1 VVTPLSKP
9 VEPTADAAKPKGM
22 LALLG
27 LACGVGVAN
36 IYYNQPLLLEISRS
50 LHIAEHQAGAIA
62 VATQVG
68 YAIGIVAFVPLGD
81 VLERRGL
88 IMRLF
93 AAVSLSLLLCAIAPT
108 LWLLVAASVC
118 IGLTASVTHIVLP
131 IAPEVASEADR
142 GRAIGTVM
150 TGLLLG
156 VLLARAVAGSIATL
170 FGWRVV
176 FWAAFVV
183 NAAFVPILWWRFPV
197 LPPTHP
203 LPYTQ
208 ALRSLW
214 TILRREAVIREAS
227 VEGALVFAAFS
238 TFWTTLAFLLGTPHY
253 HLGPGTAGS
262 FGILGAT
269 GALIAPIAGRY
280 NDRRG
285 SRFVISIALGVM
297 ILGFGMLW
305 VLGYHLLGLVAGVIV
320 IDFGA
325 QANQISNQTRIFGQL
340 PEARSRVNTVYMTF
354 YFLGGSIGSALAT
367 WAWATWKWN
376 GVCGLAIGFLLLAVL
391 RHGTGAAVSAA
402 KTLEAKIVEEG

>member
-1 VVTPLSKP
+1 
-9 VEPTADAAKPKGM
+9 M

-50 LHIAEHQAGAIA
+50 LHIAEHQAGLIA

-68 YAIGIVAFVPLGD
+68 YAVGIVTFVPLGD
-81 VLERRGL
+81 VLERRAL
-88 IMRLF
+88 MMRLF
-93 AAVSLSLLLCAIAPT
+93 TAVSCSLLLCAVAPR
-108 LWLLVAASVC
+108 LWLMVVASVC

-131 IAPEVASEADR
+131 IAPEVADEADR

-150 TGLLLG
+150 TGLLMG
-156 VLLARAVAGSIATL
+156 VLLARAVAGYIATWL
-170 FGWRVV
+170 GWRAV
-176 FWAAFVV
+176 FFTAFAV
-183 NAAFVPILWWRFPV
+183 NAAFVPILWRRFPL

-214 TILRREAVIREAS
+214 TIFRTEPVIRESAT
-227 VEGALVFAAFS
+227 EGALFFAAFS

-269 GALIAPIAGRY
+269 GALIAPIAGKM

-285 SRFVISIALGVM
+285 SRFVINIALGVM
-297 ILGFGMLW
+297 ILGFLVLW
-305 VLGYHLLGLVAGVIV
+305 LFGYHLLGLVAGVI
-320 IDFGA
+320 ILDFGA

-340 PEARSRVNTVYMTF
+340 PQARSRVNTIYMTL
-354 YFLGGSIGSALAT
+354 YFLGGSIGSALST
-367 WAWATWKWN
+367 WAWARWGWN
-376 GVCGLAIGFLLLAVL
+376 GVCALGIGFLMLALV
-391 RHGTGAAVSAA
+391 RHLTGVRSQQPSRAALTDETIA
-402 KTLEAKIVEEG
+402 EGA

>member
-1 VVTPLSKP
+1 
-9 VEPTADAAKPKGM
+9 M

-50 LHIAEHQAGAIA
+50 LHIAEHQAGFIA
-62 VATQVG
+62 VATQTG
-68 YAIGIVAFVPLGD
+68 YAVGILTFVPMGD
-81 VLERRGL
+81 VLERRAL
-88 IMRLF
+88 MMRLF
-93 AAVSLSLLLCAIAPT
+93 AAVSLALLLCAVAPH

-131 IAPEVASEADR
+131 IAPEVASDADR

-156 VLLARAVAGSIATL
+156 VLLARAVAGYIATWL
-170 FGWRVV
+170 GWRAV
-176 FWAAFVV
+176 FFAAFGV
-183 NAAFVPILWWRFPV
+183 NAAFVPILWRRFPL

-203 LPYTQ
+203 LPYKQ

-214 TILRREAVIREAS
+214 TIFRSEPVIREAAI
-227 VEGALVFAAFS
+227 EGALFFAAFS
-238 TFWTTLAFLLGTPHY
+238 TFWTTLAFLLGTPNY

-269 GALIAPIAGRY
+269 GALIAPIAGRL

-285 SRFVISIALGVM
+285 SRFVISIGVGVM
-297 ILGFGMLW
+297 VLGFLVLW
-305 VLGYHLLGLVAGVIV
+305 AFGYHMLGLVIGVI
-320 IDFGA
+320 ILDFGA

-340 PEARSRVNTVYMTF
+340 PQARSRVNTIYMTL
-354 YFLGGSIGSALAT
+354 YFLGGSIGSALST
-367 WAWATWKWN
+367 WAWARWKWN
-376 GVCGLAIGFLLLAVL
+376 GVCALGVGFLLLAAI
-391 RHGTGAAVSAA
+391 RHATGSRS
-402 KTLEAKIVEEG
+402 TLPLHSTSKPEISIVEEG

>member
-1 VVTPLSKP
+1 
-9 VEPTADAAKPKGM
+9 M

-50 LHIAEHQAGAIA
+50 LHIAEHRAGLIA
-62 VATQVG
+62 VATQTG
-68 YAIGIVAFVPLGD
+68 YAVGILTFVPMGD

-88 IMRLF
+88 MMRLF
-93 AAVSLSLLLCAIAPT
+93 AAVSVALLLCAVAPS
-108 LWLLVAASVC
+108 LWLLVVASVF

-156 VLLARAVAGSIATL
+156 VLLARAVAGYVATWL
-170 FGWRVV
+170 GWRAV
-176 FWAAFVV
+176 FFFAFAL
-183 NAAFVPILWWRFPV
+183 NAAFVPILWRRFPL

-203 LPYTQ
+203 LPYMQ

-214 TILRREAVIREAS
+214 TIFRTESVIREAAM
-227 VEGALVFAAFS
+227 EGGLFFAAFS
-238 TFWTTLAFLLGTPHY
+238 TFWTTLAFLLGPPHY

-269 GALIAPIAGRY
+269 GALIAPVAGRL

-297 ILGFGMLW
+297 ILGFVVLW
-305 VLGYHLLGLVAGVIV
+305 AFGYHILGLVAGVIV
-320 IDFGA
+320 LDFGA

-340 PEARSRVNTVYMTF
+340 PQARSRVNTIYMTM

-367 WAWATWKWN
+367 WAWSRWKWN
-376 GVCGLAIGFLLLAVL
+376 GVCALAIGFLLLAVL
-391 RHGTGAAVSAA
+391 RHLTGSRVQTAPFPAEQVDAR
-402 KTLEAKIVEEG
+402 IVEEG